1 MVILGSLALSPV
13 LIGVMKS
20 FVSVKE
26 RCRLVKYPMFL
37 YFCPAVESWQD
48 E

>member
-1 MVILGSLALSPV
+1 VTL
-13 LIGVMKS
+13 
-20 FVSVKE
+20 KE
-26 RCRLVKYPMFL
+26 RCELVKYPMFL